1 MSTLVASVNIY
12 SYSFTEKAAVLKTEI
27 YSLIYFYGY

>member
-1 MSTLVASVNIY
+1 MSTLVVSVHVY
-12 SYSFTEKAAVLKTEI
+12 GYSFTEKAAVLQTEI